1 MKRLALLAERTSSR
15 LVPGATTAAA
25 LLAVAVLAIGCG
37 GSSSKQSSGTS
48 GANTQ
53 RTVNTEQ
60 VEKGIE
66 SSLSTSSVKVTKASC
81 PSDVPVQQG
90 ATFTC
95 NVTLSNGGVGKV
107 TVTQQGADRYTY
119 AFVPGSVKIPG
130 ATADEAIEKSLAA
143 QGIPNTTVT
152 CPENIIVKVGTTVTC
167 NVTGGEGKVGGT
179 VTFTFSE
186 ANGTINTQSVKTT

>member
-1 MKRLALLAERTSSR
+1 MKGLGLLAERTSSR
-15 LVPGATTAAA
+15 PPPGATTAAV

-37 GSSSKQSSGTS
+37 ASSSKQSSGTS

-66 SSLSTSSVKVTKASC
+66 SSLSTSSVKVTKATC

-95 NVTLSNGGVGKV
+95 NVTLSNG
-107 TVTQQGADRYTY
+107 
-119 AFVPGSVKIPG
+119 
-130 ATADEAIEKSLAA
+130 ATARSRSPSSAPTTTST
-143 QGIPNTTVT
+143 IPD
-152 CPENIIVKVGTTVTC
+152 I
-167 NVTGGEGKVGGT
+167 
-179 VTFTFSE
+179 
-186 ANGTINTQSVKTT
+186 QSDHMARQ